1 MGLPTTHHSVSQQQ
15 QQQQHQ
21 SSSGAHMVTAHY
33 GMQPVA
39 HDPNGLRA
47 YHHPDTPGGLDVR
60 TNQHPFA
67 FFKMPPGAPLHHPS
81 AYNEQQHVPH
91 SSGNNINSGG
101 SGSSQMSS
109 SRSQMQL
116 SGGSNGSGSK
126 TRQQQQQQQQLGIRD
141 RRPVPPAVGGLS
153 VRILSH
159 DHNLADAP
167 RSAPVDGP
175 DMKKRKISHDEVI
188 MALRRKVMSKGGVAG
203 THALSLA
210 QASAAQPS
218 KGHPLQAASAA
229 AQNSN
234 TQRRSSLAVITQSS
248 STGEGDDDPC
258 EAAGTLSS
266 SSSSSSSSPSLMPST
281 ASSPLLRTTAGED
294 RKESMLE
301 TRVGIVVDGALAH
314 EYILAAEEGTV
325 WKIESTSAPPL
336 LRCLT
341 SPLPLLSSLD
351 LGNGR
356 LVPGTLGLTPSYQ
369 PTTSFSVRVQLV
381 SERGSGASPELW
393 VKKNG
398 DCTLEQLDVCESDV
412 EQGDADRR
420 AWTAQWLCG
429 SVRDEGLHMSLHVRQ
444 SADTLSALEG
454 RRHDDRTP
462 RVLDLFISKFTIPSD
477 SDSPIPPLATLP
489 LDNAK
494 AQMLPTTH
502 VFYETLRHH
511 EHRSSNSGDVS
522 AHPLFGR
529 WVAEDSPAFRSAISG
544 MEEQALSNRTH
555 YKDLARQSTGLRD
568 AYQMFMRQLSESLA
582 LLESM
587 PVLEPLVSMVIQP
600 LKHDIAQM
608 LSTLCNDWDFVVVA
622 CARKLYESSFKQ
634 LEERKSEF
642 DNASEQYY
650 TELSKYLKAKASK
663 EDERRDE
670 AFNRLRVGFD
680 SARCIYFV
688 DLWCASHGWSQL
700 EMFTAVLKWSQSIIL
715 AREAPKLP
723 LSDNLGKVSWLLDNI
738 EATADEMKQQRVE
751 VAEFKAIV
759 ENPGGLGVR
768 DYNLSPG
775 GEMRESDEYV
785 RVSLEQSFVPTA
797 KQLLQLPTV
806 KDARSKLSALRL
818 SAVQSPDQIRQLLSS
833 SHAPPMPST
842 SAASG
847 NTSASLPTIPFPVSK
862 SIDLTRHSLATN
874 RTAVGAVASD
884 SSVREGIREGYLFA
898 RIGSSKHSVSTTT
911 NRGMMGGATGNSVW
925 RRYWCQV
932 GDGRFQKF
940 AAQGKSTSGSTDNKG
955 DTLSLATATVRT
967 LSSESKQSSRRRFCF
982 ELITPSYY
990 GVFQA
995 TSDHDLAMWIEVLRR
1010 GIELSLLHNN
1020 HASGSLSSLHRQGV
1034 LTPAEMS
1041 EGRSSRDRMGSG
1053 ARFSRAASH
1062 FSSGYESMTTLASSV
1077 NASSASIS
1085 GRDSH
1090 EVSATETSPMP
1101 PAALL
1106 PLLESEPLYG
1116 ALGGQ
1121 DFARRR
1127 RRLSVAELLPMLQA
1141 GDEANEY
1148 CADCG
1153 TRQPEWCSLNLGCL
1167 LCIECSGIHRSLGTH
1182 ISKVRSLTLDVTS
1195 FTPVTI
1201 AMMLATGNPLNALV
1215 FERQDGS
1222 GHPGPDSSRQMRQ
1235 QHIEAKYVERRFV
1248 DREWRPVAETSV
1260 LFDRIVAEQSVFVVL
1275 AAESTKKGGGTTTTG
1290 VFWTAEMATVL
1301 LFAAIEAGDMI
1312 GVMRALAL
1320 GASINSGR
1328 LRIANSEHRASPL
1341 LAALFGIEQLTS
1353 LFSSAPT
1360 TESLESTSYF
1370 RVHLEIAELLILNGA
1385 FVNIPD
1391 DIHGFT
1397 PLHMACLAD
1406 NAGVV
1411 KYLTDKG
1418 ADPLVPSTDGR
1429 LALAMLLPPGERI
1442 PSAARAIITGA
1453 TQRAEERVRLDAA
1466 KSPVHSTTHFGAS
1479 SRVADTRGPVPRR
1492 GSSGSGGGI
1501 TGRSAF
1507 ESRHSGSADG
1517 MGDRPLFDNGRSEN
1531 SVFSAARRFTQSLVP
1546 SPAIG
1551 SAGSRMSV
1559 STERPSLMEI
1569 GGLHHMADGTGGG
1582 PQSGGGWLASLAGAG
1597 SMNKR
1602 GRRLTSGIR
1611 ELGSRFGGT
1620 GPPGAVAI
1628 AGARGADTGCGA
1640 DVPPLPTILSAREEA
1655 EEDEE
1660 EDLLSAAD
1668 EDSDDEVSELDT
1680 AAASRSAPN
1689 VTAAVIP
1696 SNAAKVPVPPIPE
1709 EDTPVAHASV
1719 RSTRSNMA
1727 LNQSRGSGKHRNISP
1742 IYQIFGSGTK
1752 SAAASP
1758 TRPHHRRS
1766 GSSLLSTESE
1776 SNSFVEVID
1785 TPTVRASKHSNA
1797 LGAAVLHRRELASG
1811 LRVSNS
1817 AEAFASPVHR
1827 HRRHEP
1833 PPLPDNPLLGL
1844 SKGGVAQASG
1854 GNKLMLRLLP
1864 RSSRMAFT
1872 GIFGRSDKKSTC
1884 PSDASATPMPH
1895 YSELLNRV
1903 GSACDVGI
1911 DELSDRLL
1919 ATLSQQRSEEG
1930 ASRHWR
1936 TSLARISDEWS
1947 WAQQKLAWPAQHGA
1961 SVEAAGADSAAG
1973 DLAVCAAMCFVL
1985 WWFGVWLVRQWSR
1998 DMAGAFSQLRHQPPR
2013 PLGPSN
2019 KEADVAIEIGD

>member
-1 MGLPTTHHSVSQQQ
+1 MH
-15 QQQQHQ
+15 
-21 SSSGAHMVTAHY
+21 A
-33 GMQPVA
+33 
-39 HDPNGLRA
+39 
-47 YHHPDTPGGLDVR
+47 
-60 TNQHPFA
+60 
-67 FFKMPPGAPLHHPS
+67 
-81 AYNEQQHVPH
+81 
-91 SSGNNINSGG
+91 
-101 SGSSQMSS
+101 
-109 SRSQMQL
+109 
-116 SGGSNGSGSK
+116 SK
-126 TRQQQQQQQQLGIRD
+126 
-141 RRPVPPAVGGLS
+141 
-153 VRILSH
+153 
-159 DHNLADAP
+159 
-167 RSAPVDGP
+167 
-175 DMKKRKISHDEVI
+175 
-188 MALRRKVMSKGGVAG
+188 
-203 THALSLA
+203 
-210 QASAAQPS
+210 
-218 KGHPLQAASAA
+218 
-229 AQNSN
+229 
-234 TQRRSSLAVITQSS
+234 
-248 STGEGDDDPC
+248 
-258 EAAGTLSS
+258 
-266 SSSSSSSSPSLMPST
+266 
-281 ASSPLLRTTAGED
+281 
-294 RKESMLE
+294 
-301 TRVGIVVDGALAH
+301 
-314 EYILAAEEGTV
+314 EGTV

-341 SPLPLLSSLD
+341 SPLALLSSLD

-356 LVPGTLGLTPSYQ
+356 LIPGTLGLTPSYQ
-369 PTTSFSVRVQLV
+369 PTTSFSVTVQLV
-381 SERGSGASPELW
+381 SERGSVASPELW
-393 VKKNG
+393 VKNNG
-398 DCTLEQLDVCESDV
+398 GCTLEQLDVCESD
-412 EQGDADRR
+412 EQVDADRR
-420 AWTAQWLCG
+420 MWTTQWLCG
-429 SVRDEGLHMSLHVRQ
+429 SVREEGLHMSLHVRQ

-454 RRHDDRTP
+454 RRHEDMTS
-462 RVLDLFISKFTIPSD
+462 RVLDLFVSKFTIPD
-477 SDSPIPPLATLP
+477 SDSPTPPLAALP
-489 LDNAK
+489 LDK
-494 AQMLPTTH
+494 AQVLPTTH

-511 EHRSSNSGDVS
+511 EYRNNNSGDVS
-522 AHPLFGR
+522 VHPLFGR
-529 WVAEDSPAFRSAISG
+529 WVAEDSPAFRSAISA
-544 MEEQALSNRTH
+544 MEEQAFSNRTH

-568 AYQMFMRQLSESLA
+568 AYQTFMRQLNESLG

-622 CARKLYESSFKQ
+622 SARKLYESSFKQ

-670 AFNRLRVGFD
+670 AFNRHRVGFD

-715 AREAPKLP
+715 AGGSPKLP
-723 LSDNLGKVSWLLDNI
+723 LADNLGEVGWLLDNL

-759 ENPGGLGVR
+759 ENPVGLGVR

-775 GEMRESDEYV
+775 GDMRESDEYV

-806 KDARSKLSALRL
+806 KDARSKLNALRL

-874 RTAVGAVASD
+874 RTTVGAAASD
-884 SSVREGIREGYLFA
+884 SSVREGIREGYLFV

-967 LSSESKQSSRRRFCF
+967 LNSESKQSSRRRFCF

-1101 PAALL
+1101 AAALL

-1148 CADCG
+1148 CADCS
-1153 TRQPEWCSLNLGCL
+1153 TLQPEWCSLNLGCL

-1215 FERQDGS
+1215 FERLDGS
-1222 GHPGPDSSRQMRQ
+1222 GRPGPDSSRQMRQ
-1235 QHIEAKYVERRFV
+1235 HHIEAKYVERRFV
-1248 DREWRPVAETSV
+1248 DREWRPVAETGG
-1260 LFDRIVAEQSVFVVL
+1260 LFDKIVADQSVFVVV
-1275 AAESTKKGGGTTTTG
+1275 AAESKKARGDTATTS

-1301 LFAAIEAGDMI
+1301 LFAAIETGDMI

-1328 LRIANSEHRASPL
+1328 LRIPSGEHSASPL
-1341 LAALFGIEQLTS
+1341 LAALFGVKQLTC
-1353 LFSSAPT
+1353 LFSPT
-1360 TESLESTSYF
+1360 PTAESPEGTGHF

-1391 DIHGFT
+1391 DVHGFT

-1418 ADPLVPSTDGR
+1418 ADPLMLSTDGR

-1442 PSAARAIITGA
+1442 PSAARAIIAGA

-1466 KSPVHSTTHFGAS
+1466 KSPIHSTTHFGAS
-1479 SRVADTRGPVPRR
+1479 SRITDSRGPVPRR

-1501 TGRSAF
+1501 TGRAAF

-1517 MGDRPLFDNGRSEN
+1517 MGDRPLFDKSEN

-1546 SPAIG
+1546 TPAIG

-1569 GGLHHMADGTGGG
+1569 GGLHHMTDGSGGG

-1611 ELGSRFGGT
+1611 ELGSRFGGA
-1620 GPPGAVAI
+1620 GPPVAVAI

-1655 EEDEE
+1655 DED
-1660 EDLLSAAD
+1660 EDLLSAAG

-1689 VTAAVIP
+1689 VTAAAIP
-1696 SNAAKVPVPPIPE
+1696 NNAVKVPVPPIPE
-1709 EDTPVAHASV
+1709 EDTPVTHASV

-1758 TRPHHRRS
+1758 TRPRHRRS
-1766 GSSLLSTESE
+1766 ESSSSSESE

-1785 TPTVRASKHSNA
+1785 TPTVRASKHSNT
-1797 LGAAVLHRRELASG
+1797 LGADVLHRREPTGG

-1817 AEAFASPVHR
+1817 AEAFASPMHR
-1827 HRRHEP
+1827 HRRHEPP
-1833 PPLPDNPLLGL
+1833 PPLPDNPLLG
-1844 SKGGVAQASG
+1844 KGGVAQASG

-1872 GIFGRSDKKSTC
+1872 GIFGRSDKKSTVQ
-1884 PSDASATPMPH
+1884 TEPH
-1895 YSELLNRV
+1895 P
-1903 GSACDVGI
+1903 G
-1911 DELSDRLL
+1911 
-1919 ATLSQQRSEEG
+1919 
-1930 ASRHWR
+1930 
-1936 TSLARISDEWS
+1936 
-1947 WAQQKLAWPAQHGA
+1947 
-1961 SVEAAGADSAAG
+1961 
-1973 DLAVCAAMCFVL
+1973 
-1985 WWFGVWLVRQWSR
+1985 
-1998 DMAGAFSQLRHQPPR
+1998 
-2013 PLGPSN
+2013 
-2019 KEADVAIEIGD
+2019 

>member
-1 MGLPTTHHSVSQQQ
+1 
-15 QQQQHQ
+15 
-21 SSSGAHMVTAHY
+21 
-33 GMQPVA
+33 
-39 HDPNGLRA
+39 
-47 YHHPDTPGGLDVR
+47 
-60 TNQHPFA
+60 
-67 FFKMPPGAPLHHPS
+67 
-81 AYNEQQHVPH
+81 
-91 SSGNNINSGG
+91 
-101 SGSSQMSS
+101 
-109 SRSQMQL
+109 
-116 SGGSNGSGSK
+116 
-126 TRQQQQQQQQLGIRD
+126 
-141 RRPVPPAVGGLS
+141 
-153 VRILSH
+153 
-159 DHNLADAP
+159 
-167 RSAPVDGP
+167 
-175 DMKKRKISHDEVI
+175 
-188 MALRRKVMSKGGVAG
+188 
-203 THALSLA
+203 
-210 QASAAQPS
+210 
-218 KGHPLQAASAA
+218 
-229 AQNSN
+229 
-234 TQRRSSLAVITQSS
+234 
-248 STGEGDDDPC
+248 
-258 EAAGTLSS
+258 
-266 SSSSSSSSPSLMPST
+266 
-281 ASSPLLRTTAGED
+281 
-294 RKESMLE
+294 
-301 TRVGIVVDGALAH
+301 
-314 EYILAAEEGTV
+314 
-325 WKIESTSAPPL
+325 
-336 LRCLT
+336 
-341 SPLPLLSSLD
+341 
-351 LGNGR
+351 
-356 LVPGTLGLTPSYQ
+356 
-369 PTTSFSVRVQLV
+369 
-381 SERGSGASPELW
+381 
-393 VKKNG
+393 
-398 DCTLEQLDVCESDV
+398 
-412 EQGDADRR
+412 
-420 AWTAQWLCG
+420 
-429 SVRDEGLHMSLHVRQ
+429 
-444 SADTLSALEG
+444 
-454 RRHDDRTP
+454 
-462 RVLDLFISKFTIPSD
+462 
-477 SDSPIPPLATLP
+477 
-489 LDNAK
+489 
-494 AQMLPTTH
+494 
-502 VFYETLRHH
+502 
-511 EHRSSNSGDVS
+511 
-522 AHPLFGR
+522 
-529 WVAEDSPAFRSAISG
+529 

-568 AYQMFMRQLSESLA
+568 AYQTFMRQLNESLG

-608 LSTLCNDWDFVVVA
+608 LSTLCNDWDFVIIA
-622 CARKLYESSFKQ
+622 SARKLYESSFKQ

-670 AFNRLRVGFD
+670 AFNRHRVGFD

-715 AREAPKLP
+715 AGGSPKLP
-723 LSDNLGKVSWLLDNI
+723 LADNLGEVGWLLDNV

-759 ENPGGLGVR
+759 ENPVGLGVR

-775 GEMRESDEYV
+775 GDMRESDEYV

-806 KDARSKLSALRL
+806 KDARSKLNALRL

-874 RTAVGAVASD
+874 RTTVGAAASD
-884 SSVREGIREGYLFA
+884 SSVREGIREGYLFV

-967 LSSESKQSSRRRFCF
+967 LNSESKQSSRRRFCF

-1101 PAALL
+1101 AAALL

-1148 CADCG
+1148 CADCS
-1153 TRQPEWCSLNLGCL
+1153 TLQPEWCSLNLGCL

-1215 FERQDGS
+1215 FERLDGS
-1222 GHPGPDSSRQMRQ
+1222 GRPGPDSSRQIRQ
-1235 QHIEAKYVERRFV
+1235 HHIEAKYVERRFV
-1248 DREWRPVAETSV
+1248 DREWRP
-1260 LFDRIVAEQSVFVVL
+1260 
-1275 AAESTKKGGGTTTTG
+1275 
-1290 VFWTAEMATVL
+1290 
-1301 LFAAIEAGDMI
+1301 
-1312 GVMRALAL
+1312 
-1320 GASINSGR
+1320 
-1328 LRIANSEHRASPL
+1328 
-1341 LAALFGIEQLTS
+1341 
-1353 LFSSAPT
+1353 
-1360 TESLESTSYF
+1360 
-1370 RVHLEIAELLILNGA
+1370 IAELLILNGA

-1391 DIHGFT
+1391 DVHGFT

-1418 ADPLVPSTDGR
+1418 ADPLILSTDGR

-1442 PSAARAIITGA
+1442 PSAARAIIAGA

-1466 KSPVHSTTHFGAS
+1466 KSPIHSTTHFGVS
-1479 SRVADTRGPVPRR
+1479 SRITDSRGPVPRR

-1501 TGRSAF
+1501 TGRAAF

-1517 MGDRPLFDNGRSEN
+1517 MGDRPLFDKSEN

-1546 SPAIG
+1546 TPAIG

-1569 GGLHHMADGTGGG
+1569 GGLHHMADGSGGG

-1611 ELGSRFGGT
+1611 ELGSRFGGA
-1620 GPPGAVAI
+1620 GPPVAVAI

-1655 EEDEE
+1655 DED

-1689 VTAAVIP
+1689 VTAAAIP
-1696 SNAAKVPVPPIPE
+1696 NNAAKVPVPPIPE

-1758 TRPHHRRS
+1758 TRPRHRRS
-1766 GSSLLSTESE
+1766 ESLSSSESE

-1785 TPTVRASKHSNA
+1785 TPTVRASKHSNT
-1797 LGAAVLHRRELASG
+1797 LGADVLHRREPTGG

-1817 AEAFASPVHR
+1817 AEAFASPMHR
-1827 HRRHEP
+1827 HRRHEPP
-1833 PPLPDNPLLGL
+1833 PPLPDNPLLG
-1844 SKGGVAQASG
+1844 KGGVAQASG

-1872 GIFGRSDKKSTC
+1872 GIFGRSDKKSTVQ
-1884 PSDASATPMPH
+1884 AEPH
-1895 YSELLNRV
+1895 P
-1903 GSACDVGI
+1903 G
-1911 DELSDRLL
+1911 
-1919 ATLSQQRSEEG
+1919 
-1930 ASRHWR
+1930 
-1936 TSLARISDEWS
+1936 
-1947 WAQQKLAWPAQHGA
+1947 
-1961 SVEAAGADSAAG
+1961 
-1973 DLAVCAAMCFVL
+1973 
-1985 WWFGVWLVRQWSR
+1985 
-1998 DMAGAFSQLRHQPPR
+1998 
-2013 PLGPSN
+2013 
-2019 KEADVAIEIGD
+2019 